1 MLCQH
6 NFQSLGK
13 SLGKVQYFEP
23 TIYHVF
29 FLSSTVNLSI
39 YVRLSLHTNWPM
51 NIWILLSCT
60 NISSRAGLHFF
71 QNSTASKK
79 SLNVSENYNTGICV
93 FSFMFKLLKHGS
105 IVMVILDTPTKVLMS
120 FFFLVATFVM
130 NMNNQSSRIPLLN
143 Y

>member
-6 NFQSLGK
+6 NFQ

-51 NIWILLSCT
+51 NILILLSCT
-60 NISSRAGLHFF
+60 NISSGAGLHFF

-79 SLNVSENYNTGICV
+79 SLDVSENYNTGICV
-93 FSFMFKLLKHGS
+93 SSFMFKLLKHGS

-120 FFFLVATFVM
+120 GLFLVATFVM
-130 NMNNQSSRIPLLN
+130 YMNNQSFRIPLLN

>member
-6 NFQSLGK
+6 NFQ

-51 NIWILLSCT
+51 NILSCT

-79 SLNVSENYNTGICV
+79 SLDVSENYNTGICV
-93 FSFMFKLLKHGS
+93 SSFIFKLPKHGS

-120 FFFLVATFVM
+120 GFFSVATFVM

>member
-1 MLCQH
+1 MPTQ
-6 NFQSLGK
+6 FSIIRK
-13 SLGKVQYFEP
+13 S
-23 TIYHVF
+23 TIFWANYLSRGF

-51 NIWILLSCT
+51 NILILLSCT

-79 SLNVSENYNTGICV
+79 SLDVLKNYNTGICV
-93 FSFMFKLLKHGS
+93 SSFMFKLPKHGS

-120 FFFLVATFVM
+120 GFLVATFVM
-130 NMNNQSSRIPLLN
+130 NMNNQTSRIPLLN

>member
-1 MLCQH
+1 MPTQFSIIRKSTI
-6 NFQSLGK
+6 FQ
-13 SLGKVQYFEP
+13 P

-29 FLSSTVNLSI
+29 FSKLHCQSLNIRKTVFAHKL
-39 YVRLSLHTNWPM
+39 TNEYF
-51 NIWILLSCT
+51 NILLSCT

-79 SLNVSENYNTGICV
+79 SLDVSENYNTGICV
-93 FSFMFKLLKHGS
+93 SSFMFKLLKHGS
-105 IVMVILDTPTKVLMS
+105 IVMVILDTPTKALMS